1 MCAQK
6 FESAD
11 VEDKSFQRPTDVT
24 IPLSDSLFV
33 ATSLPASVD
42 SPELTLPSHRTMYED
57 DDGSIIRD
65 LGGKLWYPLQLVY
78 PGKEFIK
85 GYLVIQRVS
94 KRVQVLDL
102 EANLP
107 GVSFKHYHGGLSRK
121 DPICYPHCS
130 T

>member
-33 ATSLPASVD
+33 ATSSPASVD

-65 LGGKLWYPLQLVY
+65 LGG
-78 PGKEFIK
+78 
-85 GYLVIQRVS
+85 
-94 KRVQVLDL
+94 
-102 EANLP
+102 
-107 GVSFKHYHGGLSRK
+107 
-121 DPICYPHCS
+121 
-130 T
+130 